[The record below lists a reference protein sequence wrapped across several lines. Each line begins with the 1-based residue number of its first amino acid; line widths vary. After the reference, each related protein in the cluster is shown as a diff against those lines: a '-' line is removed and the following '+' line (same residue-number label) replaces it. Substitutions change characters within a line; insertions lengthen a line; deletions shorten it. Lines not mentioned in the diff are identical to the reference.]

1 MKKLLTISLYILL
14 TLATAN
20 AEITQPVHSI
30 AFIDTT
36 EKSMQWLQENKDYLK
51 NNKIPV
57 MVIGANVTDIKQ
69 LNIRFKGVL
78 FGVEPDPKVYTEM
91 LLRQL
96 GVKNL
101 PYIQYLH
108 HK

>member
-1 MKKLLTISLYILL
+1 MILL
-14 TLATAN
+14 LILATAN
-20 AEITQPVHSI
+20 AEIPQTARSI

-78 FGVEPDPKVYTEM
+78 FGVEPEPRVYTEM

-96 GVKNL
+96 GIKNF
-101 PYIQYLH
+101 PHIEIQ
-108 HK
+108 K